1 MKAKDLAQ
9 ILMQYPNLDVLV
21 DGYEDGY
28 EELNTVVIGK
38 IVENYHTE
46 SYYGPHELLKTVENA
61 GHRGVVVKDAF
72 ILKRMQRDQLNEQAF
87 EKVLF
92 EG

>member
-1 MKAKDLAQ
+1 MA
-9 ILMQYPNLDVLV
+9 LMNYLKRLRMQA
-21 DGYEDGY
+21 
-28 EELNTVVIGK
+28 IG
-38 IVENYHTE
+38 
-46 SYYGPHELLKTVENA
+46 G
-61 GHRGVVVKDAF
+61 GGKDAF